1 MKCPKC
7 DQEIADNVKFCTKCG
22 ANIEEEKKKQE
33 EEELKRE
40 QELERRKKEIEDRK
54 KLEEIRRQEELKRE
68 EELKEA
74 EKAEAIRKA
83 KEEGIE
89 LEIIDQPQHKEETP
103 NSEFKKKEDEKTKSK
118 KKKKVKIKKNIFQR
132 IFNKIIFM
140 IIVAALIIGGVYYC
154 YNQGILPEVAQKQV
168 EEFDKT
174 LQNVI
179 NLNKEVKENDKSLQ
193 AEITENENWV
203 KEPTIDAD
211 DIKDL
216 NTEVSIIEKDKKQG
230 LISNDS
236 GEIILEAK
244 YSQILNT
251 EYYDID
257 KTENEK
263 ETGIVIKDIEK
274 YYKLDKDYK
283 VSTEVNIINNTDKV
297 TYFYD
302 HHGPA
307 IYYNSPSQECT
318 LVKANTT
325 TKKELKVCTDIDL
338 VTNAGIAAKDADLPE
353 SFSIDFAKSTLL
365 TKGYFD
371 TATGELAINCDYDEA
386 YDFTDG
392 YAAVKKDKLAGIIN
406 EKGEEV
412 IKCKY
417 QETRSVHDKK
427 MFVEKDGKWGILKI

>member
-1 MKCPKC
+1 M
-7 DQEIADNVKFCTKCG
+7 
-22 ANIEEEKKKQE
+22 
-33 EEELKRE
+33 
-40 QELERRKKEIEDRK
+40 
-54 KLEEIRRQEELKRE
+54 
-68 EELKEA
+68 
-74 EKAEAIRKA
+74 
-83 KEEGIE
+83 
-89 LEIIDQPQHKEETP
+89 
-103 NSEFKKKEDEKTKSK
+103 
-118 KKKKVKIKKNIFQR
+118 
-132 IFNKIIFM
+132 
-140 IIVAALIIGGVYYC
+140 
-154 YNQGILPEVAQKQV
+154 
-168 EEFDKT
+168 
-174 LQNVI
+174 
-179 NLNKEVKENDKSLQ
+179 
-193 AEITENENWV
+193 
-203 KEPTIDAD
+203 
-211 DIKDL
+211 
-216 NTEVSIIEKDKKQG
+216 
-230 LISNDS
+230 
-236 GEIILEAK
+236 
-244 YSQILNT
+244 
-251 EYYDID
+251 
-257 KTENEK
+257 
-263 ETGIVIKDIEK
+263 
-274 YYKLDKDYK
+274 
-283 VSTEVNIINNTDKV
+283 NIINNTDKG